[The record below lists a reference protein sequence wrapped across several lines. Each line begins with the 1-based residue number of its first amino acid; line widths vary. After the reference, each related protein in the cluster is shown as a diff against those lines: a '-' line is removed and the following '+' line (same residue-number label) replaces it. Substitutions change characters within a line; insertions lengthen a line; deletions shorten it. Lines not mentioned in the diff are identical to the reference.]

1 MDRFLAPCATRGNRV
16 SLKMSLLHRS
26 RSPATCRRLD
36 GGSVCVSVFAHVFVT
51 HLKNILQERR
61 RFATRVLSSE
71 RCGTCS
77 QVGTS
82 ASGPR
87 SRRRLGGWGPTRSQ
101 ASSLAAFV
109 SWTLAEATRSWVR
122 GGGPYCSQCSKPACW
137 HLFPSPP
144 KSQWVGQVGPDWL
157 RHSAQSTLSHR
168 RGPLSRGSVDLLA
181 RTSALCSRRRH
192 GLFLP
197 RPLAQQTALTCHYA
211 WGQSVSPHTD
221 MQDHQRPWG
230 FLPASL
236 ILHLP

>member
-1 MDRFLAPCATRGNRV
+1 MC
-16 SLKMSLLHRS
+16 
-26 RSPATCRRLD
+26 
-36 GGSVCVSVFAHVFVT
+36 VCVCACVCDSFKKHSSRTAPLCNPHIEQRT
-51 HLKNILQERR
+51 LRHLLTSRNFCLRPS
-61 RFATRVLSSE
+61 LSSAT
-71 RCGTCS
+71 G
-77 QVGTS
+77 
-82 ASGPR
+82 
-87 SRRRLGGWGPTRSQ
+87 RLGSDP
-101 ASSLAAFV
+101 LAGELVGCLRFV
-109 SWTLAEATRSWVR
+109 AEAARSWVR

>member
-1 MDRFLAPCATRGNRV
+1 MC
-16 SLKMSLLHRS
+16 
-26 RSPATCRRLD
+26 
-36 GGSVCVSVFAHVFVT
+36 VCVCACVCDSFKKHSSRTAPLCNPHIEQRT
-51 HLKNILQERR
+51 LRHLLTSRNFCLRPS
-61 RFATRVLSSE
+61 LSSAT
-71 RCGTCS
+71 G
-77 QVGTS
+77 
-82 ASGPR
+82 
-87 SRRRLGGWGPTRSQ
+87 RLGSDPLAGELVGCLCFVDAGRSHAVVGQRRGALLLAVQQ
-101 ASSLAAFV
+101 A
-109 SWTLAEATRSWVR
+109 
-122 GGGPYCSQCSKPACW
+122 ACW

-144 KSQWVGQVGPDWL
+144 KSQWMGRVGPDWL

>member
-61 RFATRVLSSE
+61 RFATRVLNSE

-77 QVGTS
+77 RVGTS

-109 SWTLAEATRSWVR
+109 SWTLAEAARSWVR
-122 GGGPYCSQCSKPACW
+122 GGGPYCSQCSKQRVGICFPRP
-137 HLFPSPP
+137 PSP
-144 KSQWVGQVGPDWL
+144 SGWGRWDQIGCVTV
-157 RHSAQSTLSHR
+157 HR
-168 RGPLSRGSVDLLA
+168 A
-181 RTSALCSRRRH
+181 H
-192 GLFLP
+192 
-197 RPLAQQTALTCHYA
+197 
-211 WGQSVSPHTD
+211 
-221 MQDHQRPWG
+221 
-230 FLPASL
+230 
-236 ILHLP
+236 